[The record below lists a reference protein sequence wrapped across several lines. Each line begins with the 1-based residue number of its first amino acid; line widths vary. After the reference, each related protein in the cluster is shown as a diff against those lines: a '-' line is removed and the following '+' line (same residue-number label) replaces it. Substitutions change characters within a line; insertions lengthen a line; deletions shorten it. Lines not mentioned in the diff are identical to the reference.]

1 MKKIM
6 IERQDV
12 KMEKKII
19 EMLEEV
25 MEVDEGVL
33 TMETELDNIEEW
45 DSISK
50 LALMAEVKRN
60 WNKKLT
66 VESLKSF
73 KVVKDI
79 YDFLVC

>member
-1 MKKIM
+1 
-6 IERQDV
+6 
-12 KMEKKII
+12 MEKKII

-33 TMETELDNIEEW
+33 TMETELEDIEEW

-66 VESLKSF
+66 AEDLKSF

-79 YDFLVC
+79 YDYLV

>member
-1 MKKIM
+1 
-6 IERQDV
+6 
-12 KMEKKII
+12 MEKKII

-73 KVVKDI
+73 KVVKEI
-79 YDFLVC
+79 YDFLV